1 MMKPNGNFM
10 AQADEFKVTETH
22 GILWRAQ
29 NRIHATSEGLGWRS
43 IYASVQ
49 DEQPYVEEF
58 RAVDDHLIIIH
69 LNGPVAVTRKL
80 GRTETR
86 RVVAPGGLFLMPGGL
101 DFRVQLEAELSTL
114 HIYLRRTLL
123 EEVAAQSGCSAVE
136 LMPRL
141 GEQDPLLERLAFGMR
156 EALDDDGGDD
166 ASSIYVEHLS
176 YAMAAHLLRKH
187 SGSGR
192 PAPDNGAGVLSKARL
207 AQVVDYIETNL
218 EEPLT
223 LSELAA
229 VCSLSP
235 SHFARRFKATTGL
248 PPHQYLI
255 AARVN
260 RAKRLLASQG
270 QAIVDI
276 AYACGFT
283 HQEHMTRIFRRQTGM
298 TPASYRRAAM
308 L

>member
-1 MMKPNGNFM
+1 MVNTK
-10 AQADEFKVTETH
+10 EFQVKETH
-22 GILWRAQ
+22 GILWRAE
-29 NRIHATSEGLGWRS
+29 NRILATSKGLGWATV
-43 IYASVQ
+43 YASVQ
-49 DEQPYVEEF
+49 DEKPYVEDF

-69 LNGPVAVTRKL
+69 LNGPVAVSRKL

-123 EEVAAQSGCSAVE
+123 DEVAAQSGCSSVE
-136 LMPRL
+136 LLPRL
-141 GEQDPLLERLAFGMR
+141 GEQDPLLERLALGMR
-156 EALDDDGGDD
+156 DALDDGGGDD
-166 ASSIYVEHLS
+166 ATSIYVEHLS

-187 SGSGR
+187 SGAGR
-192 PAPDNGAGVLSKARL
+192 PTPEIGAGVLSKARL
-207 AQVVDYIETNL
+207 AQVMDYIETRL
-218 EEPLT
+218 DEPLT

-229 VCSLSP
+229 VCNLSP

-255 AARVN
+255 AVRVN
-260 RAKRLLASQG
+260 RAKRLLATHG

>member
-1 MMKPNGNFM
+1 MVLPMIN
-10 AQADEFKVTETH
+10 AEEFRVQETH
-22 GILWRAQ
+22 GILWRPE
-29 NRIHATSEGLGWRS
+29 NRIHATSEGLGWAS
-43 IYASVQ
+43 VYASVQ
-49 DEQPYVEEF
+49 DEQPYVEDF
-58 RAVDDHLIIIH
+58 RAVDDHLIIFH

-86 RVVAPGGLFLMPGGL
+86 RVIAPGGLFLMPGGL

-114 HIYLRRTLL
+114 HLYLRRTLL
-123 EEVAAQSGCSAVE
+123 EEVAAQSGCSSVE
-136 LMPRL
+136 LLPRL

-156 EALDDDGGDD
+156 DALDDGVGDD

-187 SGSGR
+187 SGAGR
-192 PAPDNGAGVLSKARL
+192 SPPDSGAGVLSKARL

-218 EEPLT
+218 EDPLT

-229 VCSLSP
+229 VCNLSP

-255 AARVN
+255 AVRVN
-260 RAKRLLASQG
+260 RAKRLLATQG